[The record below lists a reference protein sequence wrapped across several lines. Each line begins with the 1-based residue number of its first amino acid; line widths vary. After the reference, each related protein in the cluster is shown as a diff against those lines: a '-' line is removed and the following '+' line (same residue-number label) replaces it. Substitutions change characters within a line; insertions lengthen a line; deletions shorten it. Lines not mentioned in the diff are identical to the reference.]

1 MLHKWTNEV
10 ESLCEKMRINCVNL
24 SEYHRRRYYHFKSY
38 GKYFRL
44 PIIILASINATASVG
59 LQPVLEQPSISGIT
73 CFIGMAMGIL
83 GSIELYMGIQTSME
97 LELKQSKEFYSLA
110 IDLYKTLRLHP
121 ENRGEDGKD
130 YLNKKYSVYSKLCEA
145 SNLLKRKLKI
155 DLLTTIPEQFVDTSR
170 TNTPLEIDARGN
182 ESKIVLNEQRSILQY
197 ICCCVYDADN
207 NTDTYIGGS
216 KSLQLYNFP
225 NLEADIMNSPRF
237 LENRNYDDDRMTDDD
252 IESQYNAY
260 RAQESSKTLVKMGYE
275 PENLLETNSNE
286 AENIEIEQEKVEE
299 KVEEKVQEKVQEN
312 VETKEDEK
320 KDE

>member
-59 LQPVLEQPSISGIT
+59 LQPVLEQPIISGIT

-207 NTDTYIGGS
+207 NTDSYVGGS

-286 AENIEIEQEKVEE
+286 AENIEIEQEKVEQKVEE
-299 KVEEKVQEKVQEN
+299 KVEEK